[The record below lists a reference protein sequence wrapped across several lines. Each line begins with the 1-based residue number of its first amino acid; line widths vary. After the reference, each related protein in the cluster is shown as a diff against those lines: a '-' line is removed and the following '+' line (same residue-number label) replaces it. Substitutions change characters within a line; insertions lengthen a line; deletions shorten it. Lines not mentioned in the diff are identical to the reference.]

1 MVTGKEADNVQ
12 APIKAYMRPGI
23 VAFKAYPLE
32 DGTGPIVESLAKL
45 CEDTFFSAIEV
56 GWIKDPQ
63 LRDRARRVL
72 EQSYVEVC
80 YATQP
85 AMFSQKLSLN
95 AFDPEARRRAINQV
109 KNCLW
114 EAEQLG
120 ARWVRLTAGKDT
132 GPERREEAKK
142 LLVDSLLEVCAFAR
156 EHGDP
161 GLTLKIFDRYV
172 DKQSL
177 IGLYGDALDVVQEVR
192 TSFPHF
198 GLLYDLSHAPLN
210 REELEEVLPALRP
223 YLVHVHVGNAY
234 LADRRS
240 VAWGDLQP
248 RFGLPHSEVDVPMV
262 GRFFRILLDL
272 GFFNPQDRPVCSVE
286 VRPLL
291 AGERPE
297 LVVANAKRVM
307 EEAWLL
313 A

>member
-1 MVTGKEADNVQ
+1 MQ
-12 APIKAYMRPGI
+12 APMKAYMRPGI

-32 DGTGPIVESLAKL
+32 DGTGPIVDSLSRL
-45 CEDTFFSAIEV
+45 CEDTFFSVVEV

-63 LRDRARRVL
+63 VRDRARQIL
-72 EQSYVEVC
+72 EQSHVEVC

-85 AMFSQKLSLN
+85 ALFSQKLSLN
-95 AFDPEARRRAINQV
+95 ALDPEARRRAVQQV
-109 KNCLW
+109 KNCLR

-120 ARWVRLTAGKDT
+120 ARWVRLAAGKDP
-132 GPERREEAKK
+132 GPERRQEAKK
-142 LLVDSLLEVCAFAR
+142 LLVDSLLEVCAFAQQ
-156 EHGDP
+156 HGDP

-172 DKQSL
+172 DKESL
-177 IGLYGDALDVVQEVR
+177 VGLHTDALEVAEEVR
-192 TSFPHF
+192 KSFPRF

-234 LADRRS
+234 VADRRS
-240 VAWGDLQP
+240 VAWGDMQP
-248 RFGLPHSEVDVPMV
+248 RFGLDGSEVDVPTV
-262 GRFFRILLDL
+262 ARFFRILLDL
-272 GFFNPQDRPVCSVE
+272 GFFNPQDRPVCSAE

-297 LVVANAKRVM
+297 LVVANAKRVL